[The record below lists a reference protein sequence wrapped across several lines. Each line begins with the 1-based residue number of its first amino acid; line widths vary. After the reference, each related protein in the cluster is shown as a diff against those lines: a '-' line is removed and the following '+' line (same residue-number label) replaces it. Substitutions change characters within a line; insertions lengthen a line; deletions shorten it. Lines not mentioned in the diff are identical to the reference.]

1 MPKAYVRILVMVARI
16 GPTCSRRSRTRE
28 TPSRPWTALLMP
40 SYCSGSSSVIQ
51 IVCGMSSAVSAGL
64 SPENSSSP

>member
-1 MPKAYVRILVMVARI
+1 M
-16 GPTCSRRSRTRE
+16 TSRMSWTRE
-28 TPSRPWTALLMP
+28 TPSSPWTALVIP
-40 SYCSGSSSVIQ
+40 SNSSGLSSVIQ